1 MAGNRQQAAGGGASG
16 LLSRLPAGKA
26 VCSRLRAG
34 ILARPV
40 TTRWLLAGPGA
51 LLAALLFM
59 AATPVWMPGG
69 AAGIDNIV
77 YPVILA
83 PLFWVLAFTYACLE
97 ENLPRGAVVIAAVIV
112 LQSVLIAA
120 FLAAVSA

>member
-1 MAGNRQQAAGGGASG
+1 MTSG
-16 LLSRLPAGKA
+16 RLL
-26 VCSRLRAG
+26 RLRTA
-34 ILARPV
+34 IQAHPA

-69 AAGIDNIV
+69 SAGIDNIV

-83 PLFWVLAFTYACLE
+83 PLFWVVAFTYTCLE
-97 ENLPRGAVVIAAVIV
+97 ENLPRGAAVVAAAII
-112 LQSVLIAA
+112 LQSALITVALTTA
-120 FLAAVSA
+120 GGA